1 MIEINT
7 IESYSQLADTVNP
20 NNDSLRVQY
29 KGSGG
34 DLLTPALTTNSDK
47 FAYIDE
53 CSISEGYGVSF
64 YERMKE
70 EASEL
75 GIKNLTIENE
85 GKFVKINYTYK
96 HKQDKAPRPREIN
109 FYVENAFAF
118 WPPEFENGYDVLI
131 TRGEAPDFIG
141 YDVQMQQ
148 LGEKMAVGGFF
159 ISDREIAMY
168 LLPHWI
174 GFEEIPNKTDFPCA
188 GPAKVYR
195 KVKKENEKLLSNLFR
210 FDDAIW
216 DIISYIRGGSS
227 YTLFRNASVL
237 PGFINLEKMK
247 ERFESELDEK
257 FSTVQKIFRKLPEKI
272 KIEALTVLSPEFPQ
286 DHQPEAYEHFRELL
300 LHL

>member
-1 MIEINT
+1 MRETNT
-7 IESYSQLADTVNP
+7 IESYSQLAEIVNP
-20 NNDSLRVQY
+20 DNESLRVQY

-34 DLLTPALTTNSDK
+34 DLLTPVLTTNSDK

-53 CSISEGYGVSF
+53 CSISEGYGVRF

-70 EASEL
+70 ETCEM
-75 GIKNLTIENE
+75 GIKDLTI
-85 GKFVKINYTYK
+85 KDDDSVAKINFTYK

-109 FYVENAFAF
+109 FYVENAFTF
-118 WPPEFENGYDVLI
+118 WPPEFEDGYDVLI
-131 TRGEAPDFIG
+131 TRGEAPQFIG
-141 YDVQMQQ
+141 HDIQMQQ
-148 LGEKMAVGGFF
+148 LGDKMTVGGFF
-159 ISDREIAMY
+159 ISDREIARY
-168 LLPHWI
+168 LLPKWI
-174 GFEEIPNKTDFPCA
+174 GFEEIPNITDFPC
-188 GPAKVYR
+188 GPAKVYK
-195 KVKKENEKLLSNLFR
+195 KVKQKKQNLLSNLFR

-257 FSTVQKIFRKLPEKI
+257 FSKVSKIYGKFPDKI
-272 KIEALTVLSPEFPQ
+272 KIEALTVLSPEFPK
-286 DHQPEAYEHFRELL
+286 DRQPEAYEHFRELL